1 MDKPGPCVAIIRKC
15 LSGTGL
21 KANGRYWELHGTLVP
36 HWQSGVRL
44 MQLMPPKALAWIVE
58 GLRYRAGLSQTALAR
73 KCSIT
78 LRTIQR
84 LEAGDPVARSTRRAL
99 AAAFREGD
107 AGIFDN
113 PEFIALAS
121 RLYRESQ
128 NARTA
133 VISRILVDGGSVA
146 RSPYPL

>member
-1 MDKPGPCVAIIRKC
+1 
-15 LSGTGL
+15 
-21 KANGRYWELHGTLVP
+21 
-36 HWQSGVRL
+36 

-121 RLYRESQ
+121 RLYRESE

-133 VISRILVDGGSVA
+133 VIARILADERSVA
-146 RSPYPL
+146 RSTYPLSVAERRLYRTRV